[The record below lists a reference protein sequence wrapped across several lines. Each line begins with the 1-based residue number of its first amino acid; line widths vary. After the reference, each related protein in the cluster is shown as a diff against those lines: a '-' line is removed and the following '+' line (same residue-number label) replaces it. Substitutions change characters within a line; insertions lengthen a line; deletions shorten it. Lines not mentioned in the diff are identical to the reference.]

1 MPTVLPLILVTQPGD
16 SLSADEYARFRADLK
31 DEARLTLKDLTVDK
45 PQSPAGQQTRKTH
58 LADSGTCVAGS
69 LQLRVLFGALHPGDN
84 ATQVRAATASLPL
97 PRRAYIN
104 D

>member
-1 MPTVLPLILVTQPGD
+1 M
-16 SLSADEYARFRADLK
+16 SADEYARFRADLK

-45 PQSPAGQQTRKTH
+45 PLVKPSNKTH
-58 LADSGTCVAGS
+58 LADSGTCIAGS

-97 PRRAYIN
+97 PRRASSMIN
-104 D
+104 YHIWT